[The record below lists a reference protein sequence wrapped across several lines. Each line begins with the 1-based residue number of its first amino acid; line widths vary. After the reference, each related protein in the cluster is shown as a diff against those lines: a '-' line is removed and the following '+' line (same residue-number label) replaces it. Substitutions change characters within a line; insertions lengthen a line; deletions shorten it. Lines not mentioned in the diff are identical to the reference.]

1 MKENKMVYMVVNGKT
16 INLQKNVLKILSKNY
31 GRDWDFEYIKNILGW
46 FFGEEPANTTDYY
59 LWRIG
64 KGYINMT
71 MDTTNVLD
79 AQVIVEVET
88 LHWMIHTAK
97 KDI

>member
-1 MKENKMVYMVVNGKT
+1 MVYMIVNGKT
-16 INLQKNVLKILSKNY
+16 INLQKNVLKVLSKNY

>member
-1 MKENKMVYMVVNGKT
+1 MVYMVINGKT
-16 INLQKNVLKILSKNY
+16 INLQKNVLKVLSKNY

>member
-1 MKENKMVYMVVNGKT
+1 MIEVVVNGKT
-16 INLQKNVLKILSKNY
+16 LNLQKNLLKVLAESY
-31 GRDWDFEYIKNILGW
+31 GRNWDFEYIKNILGW
-46 FFGEEPANTTDYY
+46 YFGEEPANTTDYY

-71 MDTTNVLD
+71 MDATNVLD

>member
-1 MKENKMVYMVVNGKT
+1 MVEVVVNGKAL
-16 INLQKNVLKILSKNY
+16 NLQKNLLKVLSENY
-31 GRDWDFEYIKNILGW
+31 GRDWDLEYVKNILGW
-46 FFGEEPANTTDYY
+46 FFGTEPANTTDYY